1 MNRGEAAS
9 SDPVAGARNLLL
21 NCAGIRAGERL
32 LLLHERSELGIYAD
46 GLVAATA
53 DAARALGLSVTA
65 MEVGLLEKPAAM
77 PAEIAVAM
85 AAADHALFFAR
96 LGDQLRFR
104 PMPQAARPVVSY
116 ALDTAMLGSSFAR
129 TDHRAMVALKEA
141 LDQALRDA
149 REIRVT
155 CRLGTDIVGAVD
167 PTRDAGGAQTTI
179 RRFPLSVFTPLAAA
193 DFSGRVAL
201 ARFLVG
207 TGSHYYHPY
216 GVPLEGVTSIDI
228 AAGRIRGL
236 SGNKTDL
243 GRIRAHYAHVAG
255 LLEIDAGV
263 VHSWHAGIH
272 PGCHY
277 DTPASANYERWSAGA
292 FGNPRILHFHT
303 CGDYAPGEICWN
315 VIDPTISIDGVAV
328 WQDGVLR
335 PERVRGGAGILAQY
349 PHAAALFASPARQIG
364 L

>member
-1 MNRGEAAS
+1 MNAGEAAS
-9 SDPVAGARNLLL
+9 SDPVAGARNMLL
-21 NCAGIRAGERL
+21 NCAGVRPGERL
-32 LLLHERSELGIYAD
+32 LLLHERSEHGVYGD
-46 GLVAATA
+46 GLVAAATAAA
-53 DAARALGLSVTA
+53 DALGVSVGV
-65 MEVGLLEKPAAM
+65 MEVGLLEQPEAM
-77 PAEIAVAM
+77 PAEVARAM
-85 AAADHALFFAR
+85 AGADHAVFFAR

-116 ALDTAMLGSSFAR
+116 ALDSAMLGSSFAR
-129 TDHRAMVALKEA
+129 ADHHAMVALKKA
-141 LDQALRDA
+141 LDQALCHA
-149 REIRVT
+149 GEIRVT
-155 CRLGTDIVGAVD
+155 CRLGTDISGTVD
-167 PTRDAGGAQTTI
+167 PTREEGSAQTTI

-216 GVPLEGVTSIDI
+216 GVPLDGVTSIDI
-228 AAGRIRGL
+228 AKGRIRGL
-236 SGNKTDL
+236 SGSKTDMA
-243 GRIRAHYAHVAG
+243 RIRTHYAHVAK
-255 LLEIDAGV
+255 LLGIDGGI

-272 PGCHY
+272 PGCSY
-277 DTPASANYERWSAGA
+277 RNPASANYERWSAGA

-328 WQDGVLR
+328 WEDGVLR
-335 PERVRGGAGILAQY
+335 PECVRGGSDILAQY
-349 PHAAALFASPARQIG
+349 PQVASLFASPAREIG